1 MSIVYQGAIN
11 GSDDMFESGQV
22 LQTRYQLQHR
32 LGRSPQGRQTWLA
45 TDSATNPPEA
55 VILKLLVFTEMQ
67 WHDLR
72 LFEREA
78 QVLKNLDHPRIP
90 RYRGYFLVEQQ
101 PHSQLCWW
109 GLVQDY
115 IPGRSLQDLLEQGT
129 RWSEQEVRRIAEDG
143 LQILN
148 YLHSLSPPV
157 LHRDIKP
164 SNLILDDAQQ
174 VWLVDFGAVQDQVAV
189 TGVSFTVVGTVGYAP
204 LEQFW
209 GRPVASSDLYA
220 LGATLIHLLTG
231 VAPADLPYRDLRI
244 HFSDRTSTNSSF
256 VSWIEKLTEPALEKR
271 FSSVNEAREALE
283 HGIDS
288 EIPPVSDRVQTVC
301 ATQSKKI
308 QCIRPHI
315 VVKQTS
321 PQMLKIKVREPSS
334 SINNRDPLFVFYSV
348 WGFTT
353 CLLLPFIGG
362 AFAFIFAFILA
373 YLVSIRM
380 ILSEARKIDPENAS
394 SIRFDAASDRFEVT
408 TRSRFSARRE
418 SGIISAIRYL
428 SITSSQVCINQY
440 ASYTVW
446 AVTIR
451 ANRNYTVNWGLT
463 EEECIWLVN
472 EIQTWLDAK
481 K

>member
-1 MSIVYQGAIN
+1 
-11 GSDDMFESGQV
+11 MFESGQV
-22 LQTRYQLQHR
+22 LQEQYQLQHP

-45 TDSATNPPEA
+45 IDSATNPPEA
-55 VILKLLVFTEMQ
+55 VILKLLVFTEMK
-67 WHDLR
+67 WDDLR

-90 RYRGYFLVEQQ
+90 RYRNYFLVEQS
-101 PHSQLCWW
+101 HSQLCWW

-129 RWSEQEVRRIAEDG
+129 RWSEQEVRQIAEDV
-143 LQILN
+143 LHILN
-148 YLHSLSPPV
+148 YLHGLSPPV

-164 SNLILDDAQQ
+164 SNLVLDHAQQ

-209 GRPVASSDLYA
+209 GKPVASSDLYA

-231 VAPADLPYRDLRI
+231 IAPADLPYRNLRI
-244 HFSDRTSTNSSF
+244 HFRDRISTNSSF
-256 VSWIEKLTEPALEKR
+256 ISWIEKLTEPALEKR
-271 FSSVNEAREALE
+271 FSSVHEAHEALE
-283 HGIDS
+283 QGIDS
-288 EIPPVSDRVQTVC
+288 EITPVSDRIQTVC
-301 ATQSKKI
+301 STQSRKI

-321 PQMLKIKVREPSS
+321 PQMLKIKVRECSPS
-334 SINNRDPLFVFYSV
+334 INNNRDPLFGFYCV
-348 WGFTT
+348 WGLMT
-353 CLLLPFIGG
+353 CVLLPFIGA
-362 AFAFIFAFILA
+362 AFAFIFAFVLA
-373 YLVSIRM
+373 YFVSSRM
-380 ILSEARKIDPENAS
+380 ILSEARKIDPENAN
-394 SIRFDAASDRFEVT
+394 SIRFDAAGNRFEVT
-408 TRSRFSARRE
+408 TRSRFSPRRE

-428 SITSSQVCINQY
+428 SITSSQVYISQY

-446 AVTIR
+446 VVTIR
-451 ANRNYTVNWGLT
+451 ANRNYIVNWGLT

-472 EIQTWLDAK
+472 EIQIWLDAK
-481 K
+481 N

>member
-1 MSIVYQGAIN
+1 MMRSSN
-11 GSDDMFESGQV
+11 SRSDNMFESGQI
-22 LQTRYQLQHR
+22 LQERYQLQHS
-32 LGRSPQGRQTWLA
+32 LGRSPQGRQTWFA
-45 TDSATNPPEA
+45 TDSATDPPEA

-90 RYRGYFLVEQQ
+90 QYRDYFLVEQQ
-101 PHSQLCWW
+101 SHSQLCWW

-115 IPGRSLQDLLEQGT
+115 VPGRSLQDLLEQGT
-129 RWSEQEVRRIAEDG
+129 RWSEQEVRRIAEDV

-148 YLHSLSPPV
+148 YLHGLSPPV

-164 SNLILDDAQQ
+164 SNLILDQAQQ

-204 LEQFW
+204 LEKFW
-209 GRPVASSDLYA
+209 GRSVASSDLYA

-231 VAPADLPYRDLRI
+231 VAPADLPYRNLRI
-244 HFSDRTSTNSSF
+244 HFSDHISTNSSF
-256 VSWIEKLTEPALEKR
+256 VRWIDKLIEPDLEKR
-271 FSSVNEAREALE
+271 LSSAHEAHEALE
-283 HGIDS
+283 RGTYS
-288 EIPPVSDRVQTVC
+288 EITPINNRIQTVC
-301 ATQSKKI
+301 STQSKKI
-308 QCIRPHI
+308 QRIRPHI

-321 PQMLKIKVREPSS
+321 PQVLKVEAREFSPSIS
-334 SINNRDPLFVFYSV
+334 NRDSLFVFYFV
-348 WGFTT
+348 WGFMT
-353 CLLLPFIGG
+353 CTLLLFIGG

-373 YLVSIRM
+373 CLVSISI
-380 ILSEARKIDPENAS
+380 ILSEARKINSENIN

-418 SGIISAIRYL
+418 SGLISAIRYF
-428 SITSSQVCINQY
+428 SITSSQEFVTQY

-446 AVTIR
+446 VVTIR
-451 ANRNYTVNWGLT
+451 ANQSYTVNWGLT

-472 EIQTWLDAK
+472 EIQNWFDIK
-481 K
+481 KT